1 MKRRN
6 VKSNTTDGKMVT
18 IYDIAEKAKLSHT
31 TVSMALRNKESVK
44 EETRKRVQFLAKRM
58 GYRPNQIALSL
69 KQGCY
74 KRIAFL
80 TTDYGGFTEMI
91 TRFGKLCTD
100 AGYEM
105 VLMYLSSDPEK
116 ARRTF
121 EHVLQTGFAGI
132 ATFLYEYES
141 VKDLLLEFTA
151 LKRPVVLFGPPDDFV
166 PCPGILPVNASSTSA
181 VSEIARR
188 LVALGHRRII
198 QTVPR
203 RAVNISWYIHK
214 AEVIREVLR
223 ESGVTDWNPSFL
235 YDSEFPGNPMAA
247 GYSVAGRLVREGVG
261 ATACLCMND
270 LFAFGLIRGLLE
282 NGIRIPEDFSV
293 VGCGNTDMGTYAQT
307 SMSSI
312 ELHYIDFADI
322 GWDFISR
329 QLSAPDFETVPRQ
342 ILLNGKFICRDSI
355 GAAPSG
361 RLSGPVRIP
370 AQKRVG

>member
-1 MKRRN
+1 
-6 VKSNTTDGKMVT
+6 MVT

-44 EETRKRVQFLAKRM
+44 EETRKRVQLLASRM

-74 KRIAFL
+74 RRIAFL

-91 TRFGKLCTD
+91 ARFGKLCTD

-121 EHVLQTGFAGI
+121 EHILQTGFAGI

-151 LKRPVVLFGPPDDFV
+151 LKRPIALFGPPDDFI
-166 PCPGILPVNASSTSA
+166 PTPGILPIDVSSEKA
-181 VSEIARR
+181 VSEITQY
-188 LVALGHRRII
+188 LVKMGHRRII

-203 RAVNISWYIHK
+203 QAINVSSYVRK
-214 AEVIREVLR
+214 AEIIQKILAA
-223 ESGVTDWNPSFL
+223 SGTADWDPSFL
-235 YDSEFPGNPMAA
+235 YDSDFPGKQLEA
-247 GYSVAGRLVREGVG
+247 GYAVAEQLLQEKNR

-270 LFAFGLIRGLLE
+270 LFAYGLLRGMKE
-282 NGIRIPEDFSV
+282 HGIRIPEDFSV

-329 QLSAPDFETVPRQ
+329 QLSEPDFETVPDK
-342 ILLNGKFICRDSI
+342 IMLNGKFIRRESI
-355 GAAPSG
+355 GPVPSG
-361 RLSGPVRIP
+361 SVLNAGAHSTGRR
-370 AQKRVG
+370 K